1 MTKLKEKIV
10 HEINLMSMN
19 ELVVVYEQIQLLQA
33 MKRLA
38 KRSEPPSVETILDMT
53 ASSAGSWAEA
63 ALEERAD
70 RL

>member
-10 HEINLMSMN
+10 HEINAMSMN

-33 MKRLA
+33 MKGIV
-38 KRSEPPSVETILDMT
+38 KRPETPSVETILEMT
-53 ASSAGSWAEA
+53 ASSSGSWAEA
-63 ALEERAD
+63 ALKERAD

>member
-10 HEINLMSMN
+10 NEINAMNMN

-33 MKRLA
+33 MKGIA
-38 KRSEPPSVETILDMT
+38 KRPETSSVETILEMT
-53 ASSAGSWAEA
+53 ASCPGSWAEV

>member
-10 HEINLMSMN
+10 HEINTMSMN
-19 ELVVVYEQIQLLQA
+19 ELVVIYEQIQLLQA

-38 KRSEPPSVETILDMT
+38 ERPEPHSVETILEMT

-63 ALEERAD
+63 ALAERVD